1 MQDFKFFGINRIKR
15 FIMKK
20 LLIAFLAIFSCLSLK
35 AQMIP
40 TGEEIQEAPKKLH
53 SPAFYAATSIV
64 PGLGQ
69 FLLGEPVK
77 GAAIVLTHVGSIA
90 AVSGG
95 FYLAATN
102 PSMRPG
108 YTGSVTDV
116 FRTALEGLLI
126 YGGTYL
132 WIASGVFSVTDAYY
146 TAKIKSLELSVQPT
160 LAYNPCAGEDSY
172 APGVGIAVR
181 F

>member
-1 MQDFKFFGINRIKR
+1 MVTT
-15 FIMKK
+15 
-20 LLIAFLAIFSCLSLK
+20 S
-35 AQMIP
+35 
-40 TGEEIQEAPKKLH
+40 EEIQEAPKKLH

-90 AVSGG
+90 AVGGG

-108 YTGSVTDV
+108 YEPRVTDAL
-116 FRTALEGLLI
+116 RTALEGLLI

-160 LAYNPCAGEDSY
+160 LAYNPCAGDAAY
-172 APGVGIAVR
+172 APGVGLSFR